1 MEQELPLNK
10 FCAKCGKPVQST
22 KFCGVCGKFSAPG
35 ANDDIDLTGFTAVQ
49 LAAVKK
55 DLEQRLAR
63 FQRAFFERHGRN
75 PNDAEREPAKPAIRR
90 YRAVCQELGRRESVM
105 RSQQQA
111 AAQPTGPTGVEIVA
125 SADDSD
131 AKWQA
136 MKKRGEATRVRGQ
149 GESRGPGVAI
159 AEQVVTQVQVAPLMP
174 PLLMELQQWQ
184 CSACGHHNHKETR
197 HSFSCPP

>member
-63 FQRAFFERHGRN
+63 FQRAFFERTGRN
-75 PNDAEREPAKPAIRR
+75 PNDAEREPAKLCGVAEVARFLRR
-90 YRAVCQELGRRESVM
+90 VSAV
-105 RSQQQA
+105 A
-111 AAQPTGPTGVEIVA
+111 AETSGHGVEGA
-125 SADDSD
+125 SH
-131 AKWQA
+131 
-136 MKKRGEATRVRGQ
+136 G
-149 GESRGPGVAI
+149 
-159 AEQVVTQVQVAPLMP
+159 QVAAL
-174 PLLMELQQWQ
+174 
-184 CSACGHHNHKETR
+184 
-197 HSFSCPP
+197 